1 MVIYDFI
8 AKIMILGKHAEDQ
21 VSFYIETV
29 SVAQIWGRGKTTQT
43 VKRSLKEKGKSDTNK
58 NPSNR
63 KSNPKER
70 TSIHILVYILP
81 EFSLSFSLSLCLSL
95 SLSLSHTHTHSF
107 KT

>member
-81 EFSLSFSLSLCLSL
+81 EFSPLSLPLCLSL
-95 SLSLSHTHTHSF
+95 SLHANFNNHIAFH
-107 KT
+107 